1 MCDNPPEMSQILWL
15 LIETLG
21 SLLAVACVLRAY
33 AHRMHLNPRNP
44 VSLFLA
50 ALTDWL
56 VLPLRKL
63 IAPNRTMDWASVLAA
78 LIISVLVSLI
88 FFALAGGSRVP
99 GPGAVALHAVAWLA
113 RSVVYLLMGL
123 VILQAIMSWVNPYAP
138 LAPAIRQLTQP
149 LLAPIRK
156 VVPPIGGVDLSPM
169 VLIVVLQILLIVL
182 DPGFVGALL
191 R

>member
-1 MCDNPPEMSQILWL
+1 MCDNPAEMSQILWL
-15 LIETLG
+15 LIESLG

-56 VLPLRKL
+56 VSPLRKL
-63 IAPNRTMDWASVLAA
+63 IAPTRTMDWASVLAA
-78 LIISVLVSLI
+78 LIIALLVSLI
-88 FFALAGGSRVP
+88 FFLLAGGSRVP
-99 GPGAVALHAVAWLA
+99 GPGAVALHAVLWLV
-113 RSVVYLLMGL
+113 RSVVYLIMGL

-149 LLAPIRK
+149 FLDPIRK
-156 VVPPIGGVDLSPM
+156 VVPLIGGVDLSPM
-169 VLIVVLQILLIVL
+169 VLIIVLQILLIVF
-182 DPGFVGALL
+182 DPGFVGSLL